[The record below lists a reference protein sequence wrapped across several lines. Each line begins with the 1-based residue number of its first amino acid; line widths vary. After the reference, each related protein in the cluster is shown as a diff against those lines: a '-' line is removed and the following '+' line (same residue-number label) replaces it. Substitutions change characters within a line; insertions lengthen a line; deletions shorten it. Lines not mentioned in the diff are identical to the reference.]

1 MVRYDAEK
9 LIDPVEGDNETPR
22 GSAREAQLPPGWVA
36 LTTAEGRGQD
46 TCVRQGNS
54 GAPYGNSPLLMVKNS
69 SAFEGNRRK
78 AWLAFDLDVTG
89 RRVVAEAELVLSI
102 EPSGLGYASM
112 VPDATF
118 RLYGLKD
125 ETVDATWDGASLRWE
140 DAPANVLDDGIALDP
155 EKVVPLGEFV
165 VEQGVSSGQRI
176 VKREALA
183 EFLRSDTNG
192 IASFVLVRL
201 TDETDRHGL
210 VHAFASREHPVA
222 MPPTLRLRFAER

>member
-1 MVRYDAEK
+1 MSR
-9 LIDPVEGDNETPR
+9 
-22 GSAREAQLPPGWVA
+22 
-36 LTTAEGRGQD
+36 TAEPKRS
-46 TCVRQGNS
+46 TS
-54 GAPYGNSPLLMVKNS
+54 L
-69 SAFEGNRRK
+69 
-78 AWLAFDLDVTG
+78 

-176 VKREALA
+176 VKREAVA